1 MDIVV
6 RPDAN
11 RLAAD
16 GRWWRVAGRFYLVI
30 GYLFLVLP
38 IATMIVFSFQKGQF
52 AAIPGQG
59 WSLRWYDKL
68 LEDGTLL
75 EALRNSLIVSPLA
88 ATGACVLGFFAAY
101 AVNRFKFRGRGAFSV
116 LLVLPVLIPPLIL
129 GVAFL
134 GLLSRIGLQ
143 GQLSSVL
150 LTHVVVVTAP
160 AMAVIQLRLGQMPRS
175 LEEAAWDLGATELQT
190 LYKVVLPFALP
201 GIAGGW
207 LLAFTFSF
215 DEFIIAW
222 FVSGFEQTLP
232 VAVYAYIVGSVDPS
246 LNAVGSIV
254 FGLSVLCLIGVEL
267 LLFPL
272 LLSRYRS
279 ASD

>member
-1 MDIVV
+1 MAAATQ
-6 RPDAN
+6 PGAN
-11 RLAAD
+11 PLAAD
-16 GRWWRVAGRFYLVI
+16 GRWWRVAGRLYMAI
-30 GYLFLVLP
+30 GYVFLVLP

-59 WSLRWYDKL
+59 WSLRWYSKL
-68 LEDGTLL
+68 FEDGTLL

-101 AVNRFKFRGRGAFSV
+101 ALNRFMFRGRGAFSV

-143 GQLSSVL
+143 GQLFSVF

-160 AMAVIQLRLGQMPRS
+160 AMAVIQLRLGQMPRA

-254 FGLSVLCLIGVEL
+254 FALSVLSLIGVEL

-272 LLSRYRS
+272 LLSRRRT
-279 ASD
+279 AA

>member
-1 MDIVV
+1 MASAVH
-6 RPDAN
+6 PTMN
-11 RLAAD
+11 PLAAD
-16 GRWWRVAGRFYLVI
+16 GRAWRVAGRLYMVL
-30 GYLFLVLP
+30 GYIFLVLP

-52 AAIPGQG
+52 ASIPGQG
-59 WSLRWYDKL
+59 WTFQWYGKL

-88 ATGACVLGFFAAY
+88 ATGACALGFLAAY
-101 AVNRFKFRGRGAFSV
+101 AVHRFRFRGRGAFSV
-116 LLVLPVLIPPLIL
+116 LLVLPILIPPLIL

-143 GQLSSVL
+143 GQLLSVI
-150 LTHVVVVTAP
+150 LTHMVVVMAP
-160 AMAVIQLRLGQMPRS
+160 AMAVIQLRLGQMPTA

-254 FGLSVLCLIGVEL
+254 FGLSVLSLIGVEL

-272 LLSRYRS
+272 FLSRS
-279 ASD
+279 KPIN

>member
-1 MDIVV
+1 MAADV
-6 RPDAN
+6 RPLDP
-11 RLAAD
+11 LAAD
-16 GRWWRVAGRFYLVI
+16 GRWWRLAGRLYMVL
-30 GYLFLVLP
+30 GYFFLVLP
-38 IATMIVFSFQKGQF
+38 IVTMIVFSFQKGQF
-52 AAIPGQG
+52 ASIPGQG
-59 WSLRWYDKL
+59 WTLQWYGKL
-68 LEDGTLL
+68 FADGTLL

-88 ATGACVLGFFAAY
+88 ATGACVLGFLAAY
-101 AVNRFKFRGRGAFSV
+101 SIHRFRFWGRSAFSV

-143 GQLSSVL
+143 GQLLSVI
-150 LTHVVVVTAP
+150 LTHMVIVTAP
-160 AMAVIQLRLGQMPRS
+160 AMAVIQLRLGQMPSS
-175 LEEAAWDLGATELQT
+175 LEEAAWDLGATEFQT

-215 DEFIIAW
+215 DEFIVAW

-254 FGLSVLCLIGVEL
+254 FALSMLSLIGVEL
-267 LLFPL
+267 LLFPI
-272 LLSRYRS
+272 LLSQYRS
-279 ASD
+279 ADS

>member
-1 MDIVV
+1 MASVI
-6 RPDAN
+6 RPDP
-11 RLAAD
+11 LAAD
-16 GRWWRVAGRFYLVI
+16 GRWWRVAGRLYMAI

-52 AAIPGQG
+52 ASIPGQG
-59 WSLRWYDKL
+59 WTLQWYGKL
-68 LEDGTLL
+68 FTDGTLL

-88 ATGACVLGFFAAY
+88 ATGGCILGFLAAY
-101 AVNRFKFRGRGAFSV
+101 ALHRFRFRGQGAFSV

-143 GQLSSVL
+143 GQLLSVI
-150 LTHVVVVTAP
+150 LTHVVIVTAP
-160 AMAVIQLRLGQMPRS
+160 AMAVIQLRLGQMPAS
-175 LEEAAWDLGATELQT
+175 LEEAAWDLGATDLQT
-190 LYKVVLPFALP
+190 LYKVVLPFTLP

-254 FGLSVLCLIGVEL
+254 FGLSVLSLIGVEL
-267 LLFPL
+267 LLFPI

-279 ASD
+279 ATS

>member
-1 MDIVV
+1 MAADV
-6 RPDAN
+6 RPLDP
-11 RLAAD
+11 LAAD
-16 GRWWRVAGRFYLVI
+16 GRWWRLAGRLYMAL
-30 GYLFLVLP
+30 GYFFLVLP
-38 IATMIVFSFQKGQF
+38 IVTMIVFSFQKGQF
-52 AAIPGQG
+52 ASIPGQG
-59 WSLRWYDKL
+59 WTLHWYAKL
-68 LEDGTLL
+68 FEDGTLL

-88 ATGACVLGFFAAY
+88 ATGACVLGFLAAY
-101 AVNRFKFRGRGAFSV
+101 SIHRFRFWGRGAFSV

-143 GQLSSVL
+143 GQLLSVI
-150 LTHVVVVTAP
+150 LTHMVIITAP
-160 AMAVIQLRLGQMPRS
+160 AMAVIQLRLGQMPS
-175 LEEAAWDLGATELQT
+175 ALEEAAWDLGATEFQT

-215 DEFIIAW
+215 DEFIVAW

-254 FGLSVLCLIGVEL
+254 FALSMLSLIGVEL
-267 LLFPL
+267 LLFPI
-272 LLSRYRS
+272 LLSQYRS
-279 ASD
+279 ADS

>member
-1 MDIVV
+1 MASAI
-6 RPDAN
+6 RPLDP
-11 RLAAD
+11 LAAD
-16 GRWWRVAGRFYLVI
+16 GRWWRTAGRLYMAV
-30 GYLFLVLP
+30 GYFFLVLP
-38 IATMIVFSFQKGQF
+38 IVTMIVFSFQKGQF
-52 AAIPGQG
+52 ASIPGQG
-59 WSLRWYDKL
+59 WTLQWYGKL
-68 LEDGTLL
+68 FADGTLL

-88 ATGACVLGFFAAY
+88 ATGACILGFLAAY
-101 AVNRFKFRGRGAFSV
+101 SIHRFRFWGRGAFSV

-143 GQLSSVL
+143 GQLLSVI
-150 LTHVVVVTAP
+150 LTHMVIVTAP
-160 AMAVIQLRLGQMPRS
+160 AMAVIQLRLGQMPSS
-175 LEEAAWDLGATELQT
+175 LEEAAWDLGATEFQT

-215 DEFIIAW
+215 DEFIVAW

-254 FGLSVLCLIGVEL
+254 FALSMLSLIGVEL
-267 LLFPL
+267 LLFPIL
-272 LLSRYRS
+272 LAQYRT
-279 ASD
+279 ADK